1 MLLNFFK
8 RVPRTLV
15 IAGVALAFSMTF
27 VHGAAAKYASIVIE
41 ESTGEV
47 LYSRN
52 ADTKNYPASLTKLMT
67 LYLLF
72 EALDAH
78 ILYFDDILTVS
89 VRAAGQPPSKLGL
102 RKGNKISVHDAIL
115 ALVVKSANDVATV
128 VAEELGGTEVEFAKM
143 MTAKARSLDMSNT
156 TFRNAS
162 GLPNKRQLSSARDIA
177 TLAFAMRRDFPH
189 YYHYFSMPEF
199 DFGTKKIRTHNRMLA
214 DYPGT
219 DGLKTGYTHASGF
232 NIAISVERN
241 GDRLIGVVFGG
252 NTAAS
257 RDRHMEKLL
266 DQSFAVLDERRAEQA
281 RAREAIIESA
291 PPLRLVGETSR
302 FDGSWGIQIGAYQSI
317 DAATRALQFA
327 NYKIPDL
334 LAPAGPALVP
344 IEHNGH
350 TLYRARYLGLD
361 PDQAKGACRHLAG
374 SAIPCFVVRQSE
386 EDKTLALTSS

>member
-1 MLLNFFK
+1 
-8 RVPRTLV
+8 
-15 IAGVALAFSMTF
+15 
-27 VHGAAAKYASIVIE
+27 
-41 ESTGEV
+41 
-47 LYSRN
+47 
-52 ADTKNYPASLTKLMT
+52 
-67 LYLLF
+67 
-72 EALDAH
+72 
-78 ILYFDDILTVS
+78 
-89 VRAAGQPPSKLGL
+89 
-102 RKGNKISVHDAIL
+102 
-115 ALVVKSANDVATV
+115 
-128 VAEELGGTEVEFAKM
+128 
-143 MTAKARSLDMSNT
+143 
-156 TFRNAS
+156 
-162 GLPNKRQLSSARDIA
+162 
-177 TLAFAMRRDFPH
+177 
-189 YYHYFSMPEF
+189 
-199 DFGTKKIRTHNRMLA
+199 GTKKIRTHNRMLA
-214 DYPGT
+214 NYPGT

-232 NIAISVERN
+232 NIVISVERN

-266 DQSFAVLDERRAEQA
+266 DQSFAVLDERREEQA

-327 NYKIPDL
+327 NHKIPDL

>member
-72 EALDAH
+72 ETLDAH
-78 ILYFDDILTVS
+78 ILYFDDVLTAS
-89 VRAAGQPPSKLGL
+89 TRAAGQPPSKLGL

-143 MTAKARSLDMSNT
+143 MTAKARSLGMSNT

-189 YYHYFSMPEF
+189 YYH
-199 DFGTKKIRTHNRMLA
+199 
-214 DYPGT
+214 
-219 DGLKTGYTHASGF
+219 
-232 NIAISVERN
+232 
-241 GDRLIGVVFGG
+241 
-252 NTAAS
+252 
-257 RDRHMEKLL
+257 
-266 DQSFAVLDERRAEQA
+266 
-281 RAREAIIESA
+281 
-291 PPLRLVGETSR
+291 
-302 FDGSWGIQIGAYQSI
+302 
-317 DAATRALQFA
+317 
-327 NYKIPDL
+327 
-334 LAPAGPALVP
+334 
-344 IEHNGH
+344 
-350 TLYRARYLGLD
+350 
-361 PDQAKGACRHLAG
+361 
-374 SAIPCFVVRQSE
+374 
-386 EDKTLALTSS
+386 